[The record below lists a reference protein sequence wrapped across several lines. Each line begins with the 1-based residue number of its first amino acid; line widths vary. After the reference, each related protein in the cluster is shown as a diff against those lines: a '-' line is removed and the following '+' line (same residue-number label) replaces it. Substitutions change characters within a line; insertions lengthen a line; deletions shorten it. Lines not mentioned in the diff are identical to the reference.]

1 MRIIFGLIG
10 LILLLVIAF
19 FFTQSYFGFFTSKT
33 TATVKNHTFTVD
45 VAKTSKDKE
54 IGLSSKKTISSDYGM
69 YFPFD
74 KPDYYA
80 FWMKNMN
87 FPIDII
93 FLRDNKIVTIF
104 SNVPAPASAT
114 DNLPLYQ
121 PEEPANAVLEIQ
133 SGLSKKYGLVKG
145 DSVTF
150 KNLPK

>member
-1 MRIIFGLIG
+1 MRIVFGLIG

-19 FFTQSYFGFFTSKT
+19 FFTQNYFGFFASKT
-33 TATVKNHTFTVD
+33 TATIRDHSFTID
-45 VAKTSKDKE
+45 VAKTPKDKE
-54 IGLSSKKTISSDYGM
+54 IGLSSKKSIPTDYGM

-80 FWMKNMN
+80 FWMKNMS

-93 FLRDNKIVTIF
+93 FLRENKIVTIF
-104 SNVPAPASAT
+104 ADVTPPTTSN

-121 PEEPANAVLEIQ
+121 PDEPATAVLEITA
-133 SGLSKKYGLVKG
+133 GLSKKYGFVKG
-145 DSVTF
+145 DTITF